1 MNIRSTFFPSFHF
14 LGLLPGMNVVS
25 LIIMQEL
32 CEPGSR
38 GERDPSSRAQP
49 TSSAII
55 YPGNACLPA
64 SLLAC
69 QPVYIRAVN
78 RDLNLENLLSK
89 NL

>member
-1 MNIRSTFFPSFHF
+1 MNIRSAFFSFFSF

-55 YPGNACLPA
+55 YPGLAC
-64 SLLAC
+64 LLAC

-78 RDLNLENLLSK
+78 RDLNLENLLS
-89 NL
+89 